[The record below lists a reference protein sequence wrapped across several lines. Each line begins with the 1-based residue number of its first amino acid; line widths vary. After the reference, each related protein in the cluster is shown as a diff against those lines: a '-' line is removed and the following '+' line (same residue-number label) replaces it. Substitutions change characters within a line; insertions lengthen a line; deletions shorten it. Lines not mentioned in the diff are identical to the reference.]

1 MNVRRVNT
9 IMIWSFTCW
18 NDPVL

>member
-1 MNVRRVNT
+1 MSVNT